1 MKKTLV
7 IGASLNPLRYSYK
20 VIYKL
25 VNKGHPVLAIGS
37 IIGDVA
43 GVEIITNNKSFEN
56 VNTVTLYLNPKR
68 QIVFYNYIVSL
79 KPKRVL
85 FNPGTENLEFY
96 TILNQNNIEYEEVCT
111 LVLLSTNQY

>member
-20 VIYKL
+20 AIHKL
-25 VNKGHPVLAIGS
+25 VDKGHTVLAIGLR
-37 IIGDVA
+37 IGEVA
-43 GVEIITNNKSFEN
+43 GVEIIKNNKSFEN
-56 VNTVTLYLNPKR
+56 INTISLYLNPQR
-68 QIVFYNYIVSL
+68 QVAFYDYIVLL

-85 FNPGTENLEFY
+85 FNPGTENPEFY
-96 TILNQNNIEYEEVCT
+96 TILKENNIEFEEACT